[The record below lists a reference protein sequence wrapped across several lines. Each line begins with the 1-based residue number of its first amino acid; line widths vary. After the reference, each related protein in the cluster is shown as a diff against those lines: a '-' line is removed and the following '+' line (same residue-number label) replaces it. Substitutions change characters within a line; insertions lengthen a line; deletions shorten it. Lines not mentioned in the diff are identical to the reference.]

1 MATSQQK
8 DKLIKDL
15 EKCLGLS
22 NIDFSKYNFKVNKA
36 TQKVIDLITANLK
49 HVSLKILKDGDSE
62 IGSTLLFSLKLT
74 GTYDT
79 LTKPMIKVIHS
90 ISASEWHPTH
100 IDLLVGSHHA
110 GFEGLIIAAEV
121 IRYTS
126 KNGIHLTREVKD
138 CTTAKRIVEKA
149 FIQGTPLTLSQWN
162 YPEKGYIFRQC
173 GISEVNLDAFAN
185 YEVED
190 FKVQAVE
197 ECLVVELNGVRS
209 INSSFKLR
217 FIDNEVIGFDL
228 DKCDHKE
235 LSAFKAWLV
244 VRGKNVQDLY
254 RNALFEQKRAAIKER
269 LANGNGTM
277 DVIRQMVIVS
287 SQIACGKNLE
297 PMGSFEE
304 LDKLAEQ
311 YLKLRNAHK

>member
-1 MATSQQK
+1 MTSSLQK
-8 DKLIKDL
+8 DNLANDIK
-15 EKCLGLS
+15 EVLGLS
-22 NIDFSKYNFKVNKA
+22 NVDFSRYNYKPTKA
-36 TQKVIDLITANLK
+36 LMKVIDLISEDLVAID
-49 HVSLKILKDGDSE
+49 LKITRDNK
-62 IGSTLLFSLKLT
+62 TNLLFSIYFEGYYGK
-74 GTYDT
+74 
-79 LTKPMIKVIHS
+79 LTKPMVKTLHS
-90 ISASEWHPTH
+90 ISATEWHPNK
-100 IDLLVGSHHA
+100 IEMFIGSHHA
-110 GFEGLIIAAEV
+110 GFDGLIVAAEV
-121 IRYTS
+121 IRRASGKGVTV
-126 KNGIHLTREVKD
+126 TRQVMD
-138 CTTAKRIVEKA
+138 CCAAKRSVELAIINGSK
-149 FIQGTPLTLSQWN
+149 LSLKGWN
-162 YPEKGYIFRQC
+162 YVEKGYIFRQC

-190 FKVQAVE
+190 FKVQALE

-217 FIDNEVIGFDL
+217 FIDNEVVGFDL
-228 DKCDHKE
+228 DKCDPKE

-287 SQIACGKNLE
+287 AQIACGKGLE
-297 PMGSFEE
+297 HVGSFEE

-311 YLKLRNAHK
+311 YLKLRKEHK

>member
-1 MATSQQK
+1 MASSLQK
-8 DKLIKDL
+8 DNLAQVVK
-15 EKCLGLS
+15 EVLGLS
-22 NIDFSKYNFKVNKA
+22 NVDFSKYNYKPTKA
-36 TQKVIDLITANLK
+36 LLKVIDIISEDLTAIDI
-49 HVSLKILKDGDSE
+49 KIMRDNRTD
-62 IGSTLLFSLKLT
+62 LLFSISFEGYYGKF
-74 GTYDT
+74 
-79 LTKPMIKVIHS
+79 TKPMVKTIHS
-90 ISASEWHPTH
+90 ISATEWHLTK
-100 IDLLVGSHHA
+100 IEMFVGSHHA
-110 GFEGLIIAAEV
+110 GFDGLIVAAEV
-121 IRYTS
+121 IRRASGKGVTV
-126 KNGIHLTREVKD
+126 TRQVMD
-138 CTTAKRIVEKA
+138 CCAAKRSVELAIINGSK
-149 FIQGTPLTLSQWN
+149 LSLKGWN
-162 YPEKGYIFRQC
+162 YVEKGYIFRQC

-190 FKVQAVE
+190 FKVQAIN

-228 DKCDHKE
+228 DKCDPKE

-269 LANGNGTM
+269 LANGNGAM

-287 SQIACGKNLE
+287 AQIACGKNLE

>member
-8 DKLIKDL
+8 DKLCKDL

-36 TQKVIDLITANLK
+36 TQKVIDLITANLN

-121 IRYTS
+121 IRYAS
-126 KNGIHLTREVKD
+126 RNGIHLIREVKD
-138 CTTAKRIVEKA
+138 CTHAKRIVEKA
-149 FIQGTPLTLSQWN
+149 FIQGAPLTLSQWN
-162 YPEKGYIFRQC
+162 YHEKGYIFRAC
-173 GISEVNLDAFAN
+173 GISEVNLDAFTN

-190 FKVQAVE
+190 FKVKAAE
-197 ECLVVELNGVRS
+197 ECLFVELKGVRS

-217 FIDNEVIGFDL
+217 FIDNVIVGFDS
-228 DKCDHKE
+228 DKCDSKE

-254 RNALFEQKRAAIKER
+254 RNALFEQKRHALKKR
-269 LANGNGTM
+269 LAIGNDTM
-277 DVIRQMVIVS
+277 DVIRQMVLVS

-297 PMGSFEE
+297 PQGSFEE

-311 YLKLRNAHK
+311 YLKLRKAY

>member
-121 IRYTS
+121 IHYAS
-126 KNGIHLTREVKD
+126 KNGIHLIREVND
-138 CTTAKRIVEKA
+138 CSSAKRIVEKA
-149 FIQGTPLTLSQWN
+149 FIQGAPLTLSQWN
-162 YPEKGYIFRQC
+162 YIEKGYIFRQC

-190 FKVQAVE
+190 FKFKATE

-228 DKCDHKE
+228 DKCDPKE

-254 RNALFEQKRAAIKER
+254 GNALFEQMRAAIKER

-287 SQIACGKNLE
+287 AQIACCKNLE
-297 PMGSFEE
+297 PKGSFEE

>member
-36 TQKVIDLITANLK
+36 TQKVIDLITANLN

-121 IRYTS
+121 IRYAS
-126 KNGIHLTREVKD
+126 RNGIHLIREVKD
-138 CTTAKRIVEKA
+138 CTHAKRIVEKA
-149 FIQGTPLTLSQWN
+149 FIQGAPLTLSQWN
-162 YPEKGYIFRQC
+162 YHEKGYIFRAC
-173 GISEVNLDAFAN
+173 GISEVNLDAFTN
-185 YEVED
+185 YEDTAIRIEAD
-190 FKVQAVE
+190 NQ
-197 ECLVVELNGVRS
+197 CLIVSLNGVRL
-209 INSSFKLR
+209 IDASFKLR
-217 FIDNEVIGFDL
+217 FIDDEIVGFDINKS
-228 DKCDHKE
+228 D
-235 LSAFKAWLV
+235 SNQIATFKAWLL
-244 VRGKNVQDLY
+244 VRKKNLQDLY
-254 RNALFEQKRAAIKER
+254 QQALFEQKRAAIKER
-269 LANGNGTM
+269 LAKGNETM
-277 DVIRQMVIVS
+277 DVVRQMVIVS
-287 SQIACGKNLE
+287 AQIACGKGLE
-297 PMGSFEE
+297 HVGSFEE

-311 YLKLRNAHK
+311 YLKLRKEHK

>member
-79 LTKPMIKVIHS
+79 FTKPMIKVIHS

-121 IRYTS
+121 IRYAS
-126 KNGIHLTREVKD
+126 KNGIHLIREVND
-138 CTTAKRIVEKA
+138 CSSAKRIVEKA
-149 FIQGTPLTLSQWN
+149 FIQGAPLTLSQWN
-162 YPEKGYIFRQC
+162 YHEKGYIFRAC
-173 GISEVNLDAFAN
+173 GISEVDLDAFAN
-185 YEVED
+185 YEDTAIRIEAD
-190 FKVQAVE
+190 NQ
-197 ECLVVELNGVRS
+197 CLIVSLDGARL
-209 INSSFKLR
+209 IDASFKLR
-217 FIDNEVIGFDL
+217 FIDDEVVGFDINKS
-228 DKCDHKE
+228 D
-235 LSAFKAWLV
+235 SNQIATFKAWLL
-244 VRGKNVQDLY
+244 VRKKNLQDLY
-254 RNALFEQKRAAIKER
+254 RQAMFEQKRHALKKR
-269 LANGNGTM
+269 LAIGNDTM

-297 PMGSFEE
+297 PQGSFEE

-311 YLKLRNAHK
+311 YLKLRKAY

>member
-1 MATSQQK
+1 MASSLQK
-8 DKLIKDL
+8 DNLAKDVK
-15 EKCLGLS
+15 EVLGLS
-22 NIDFSKYNFKVNKA
+22 NVDFSKYNYKPTKA
-36 TQKVIDLITANLK
+36 LIKVIDIISEDLTAIDI
-49 HVSLKILKDGDSE
+49 KIMRDNKTD
-62 IGSTLLFSLKLT
+62 LLFSISFEGYYGK
-74 GTYDT
+74 
-79 LTKPMIKVIHS
+79 LTKPMVKTLHS
-90 ISASEWHPTH
+90 ISATEWHPNK
-100 IDLLVGSHHA
+100 IEMFIGSHHA
-110 GFEGLIIAAEV
+110 GFDGLIVAAEV
-121 IRYTS
+121 IRRASGKGVTV
-126 KNGIHLTREVKD
+126 TRQVMD
-138 CTTAKRIVEKA
+138 CCAAKRSVELAIINGSK
-149 FIQGTPLTLSQWN
+149 LSLKGWN
-162 YPEKGYIFRQC
+162 YVEKGYIFRQC

-185 YEVED
+185 YEVD
-190 FKVQAVE
+190 AFRVKAVE
-197 ECLVVELNGVRS
+197 ECLVIELKGVRS

-217 FIDNEVIGFDL
+217 FIDNEVVGFDL
-228 DKCDHKE
+228 DKCDPKE

-311 YLKLRNAHK
+311 YLKLRKSN